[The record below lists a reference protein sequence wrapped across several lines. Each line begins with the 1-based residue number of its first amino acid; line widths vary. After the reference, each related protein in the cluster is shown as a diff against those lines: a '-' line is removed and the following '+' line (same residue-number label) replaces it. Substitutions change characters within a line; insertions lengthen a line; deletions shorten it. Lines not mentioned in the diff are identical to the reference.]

1 MSKARLLMIQGT
13 SSGCGKTTLVAALC
27 RIFSDMGYC
36 VAPFKAQNMS
46 SNAYRIKHT
55 SSQIALAQAI
65 QAVASRKKPDLR
77 MNPIL
82 LKPIG
87 NYRSKV
93 ILGGDFYDKM
103 HAITYYQQFVLQK
116 GFPFVLASLDS
127 LREENDIII
136 IEGAGSPAE
145 INIQR
150 YDIANM
156 VLANQVNAPVMMSS
170 DIERGGCFASIVGT
184 MRLLKPFHRQL
195 IKGFII
201 NKFRGDK
208 KLLDP
213 AINSVQKITKR
224 RFFGVVPKADFSLP
238 NEDSL
243 DIKSSDNGVM
253 NELCWN
259 EQISLI
265 AEVVSKSIDIQ
276 ELSNH
281 VIGLNR

>member
-1 MSKARLLMIQGT
+1 MSKAKLLMIQGT
-13 SSGCGKTTLVAALC
+13 SSGCGKTTLVTALC

-46 SNAYRIKHT
+46 SNAYSIKDT
-55 SSQIALAQAI
+55 SNQIAIAQAI

-87 NYRSKV
+87 DYRSKV
-93 ILGGDFYDKM
+93 ILGGKFYDEM
-103 HAITYYQQFVLQK
+103 HAITYYEQFVLQK
-116 GFPFVLASLDS
+116 GFPFALISLDS
-127 LREENDIII
+127 LREENDLII

-156 VLANQVNAPVMMSS
+156 LLANQVKAPVIMTS

-213 AINSVQKITKR
+213 AINTVQKITKR

-243 DIKSSDNGVM
+243 DKQLPDNGVM
-253 NELCWN
+253 NKLLWN
-259 EQISLI
+259 KQINLI
-265 AEVVSKSIDIQ
+265 AEVVCKSIDIQ

-281 VIGLNR
+281 VIGLDK

>member
-1 MSKARLLMIQGT
+1 MIQGT

-116 GFPFVLASLDS
+116 GFPFVLTSLDS

-156 VLANQVNAPVMMSS
+156 LLANQVNAPVMMSS

-213 AINSVQKITKR
+213 AINSVQKITKK

-253 NELCWN
+253 NELYWN

>member
-1 MSKARLLMIQGT
+1 MSKAKLLMIQGT
-13 SSGCGKTTLVAALC
+13 SSGCGKTTLVTALC
-27 RIFSDMGYC
+27 RIFSDMGYR

-46 SNAYRIKHT
+46 SNAYSIKDT
-55 SSQIALAQAI
+55 SNQIALAQAI
-65 QAVASRKKPDLR
+65 QAVASRKKPDLK

-93 ILGGDFYDKM
+93 ILGGEFYDEM
-103 HAITYYQQFVLQK
+103 HAITYYEQFVLQK
-116 GFPFVLASLDS
+116 GFPFALISLDT
-127 LREENDIII
+127 LREENDLII

-156 VLANQVNAPVMMSS
+156 LLANQVKAPVIISS

-208 KLLDP
+208 NLLDP
-213 AINSVQKITKR
+213 AINSIQKITKR
-224 RFFGVVPKADFSLP
+224 RFFGVVPKIDFSLP

-243 DIKSSDNGVM
+243 DKQLSDNRIT
-253 NELCWN
+253 NELQWN
-259 EQISLI
+259 EQINLI
-265 AEVVSKSIDIQ
+265 AEVVYKSIDIQ

-281 VIGLNR
+281 VIGFNK

>member
-1 MSKARLLMIQGT
+1 
-13 SSGCGKTTLVAALC
+13 
-27 RIFSDMGYC
+27 
-36 VAPFKAQNMS
+36 
-46 SNAYRIKHT
+46 
-55 SSQIALAQAI
+55 
-65 QAVASRKKPDLR
+65 

-93 ILGGDFYDKM
+93 ILRGDFYGEM
-103 HAITYYQQFVLQK
+103 NAITYYEQFVLQK
-116 GFPFVLASLDS
+116 GFPSALTSLDS
-127 LREENDIII
+127 LREENDLII

-156 VLANQVNAPVMMSS
+156 LLANQVNAPVIISS

-213 AINSVQKITKR
+213 AIRSVQKITKR
-224 RFFGVVPKADFSLP
+224 RFFGVVPKLDFSLP

-243 DIKSSDNGVM
+243 DKQVPDNGVR
-253 NELCWN
+253 NELQWN
-259 EQISLI
+259 EQINLI
-265 AEVVSKSIDIQ
+265 AEVARKSIDIQ

-281 VIGLNR
+281 VIGLNK

>member
-1 MSKARLLMIQGT
+1 MIQGT
-13 SSGCGKTTLVAALC
+13 SSGSGKTTLVAALC

-116 GFPFVLASLDS
+116 GFPFVLTSLDS

-156 VLANQVNAPVMMSS
+156 LLANQVNAPVMMSS

-253 NELCWN
+253 NELYWN

>member
-1 MSKARLLMIQGT
+1 MIQGT

-93 ILGGDFYDKM
+93 ILGGDLYDEM

-116 GFPFVLASLDS
+116 GFPFVLTSLDS

-156 VLANQVNAPVMMSS
+156 LLANQVNAPVMMSS

-253 NELCWN
+253 NELYWN

>member
-1 MSKARLLMIQGT
+1 MTKAKLLMIQGT
-13 SSGCGKTTLVAALC
+13 SSGCGKTTLVTALC

-46 SNAYRIKHT
+46 SNAYSINDT
-55 SSQIALAQAI
+55 SNQMALAQAI

-82 LKPIG
+82 LKPTG

-93 ILGGDFYDKM
+93 ILGGDFYDEM
-103 HAITYYQQFVLQK
+103 LAITYYEEFVLQK
-116 GFPFVLASLDS
+116 GFPFALASLDS
-127 LREENDIII
+127 LREENDLII

-156 VLANQVNAPVMMSS
+156 LLANQVNAPVIMSS
-170 DIERGGCFASIVGT
+170 DIERGGCFASIIGT
-184 MRLLKPFHRQL
+184 MRLLKPFHRIL

-224 RFFGVVPKADFSLP
+224 RFFGVVPKANFSLP

-243 DIKSSDNGVM
+243 DIKSSDNGVTD
-253 NELCWN
+253 ELNWN
-259 EQISLI
+259 DQINLI
-265 AEVVSKSIDIQ
+265 AEVVYKSIDIQ
-276 ELSNH
+276 ELSNR
-281 VIGLNR
+281 VIGLNK

>member
-116 GFPFVLASLDS
+116 GFPFVLTSLDS

-213 AINSVQKITKR
+213 AINSVQKITKK

-243 DIKSSDNGVM
+243 DIKSSDNSVM
-253 NELCWN
+253 NELYWN

>member
-116 GFPFVLASLDS
+116 GFPFVLTSLDS

-156 VLANQVNAPVMMSS
+156 LLANQVNAPVMMSS

-253 NELCWN
+253 NELYWN

>member
-116 GFPFVLASLDS
+116 GFPFVLTSLDS

-156 VLANQVNAPVMMSS
+156 LLANQVNAPVMMSS

-213 AINSVQKITKR
+213 AINSVQKITRR

-253 NELCWN
+253 NELYWN

>member
-1 MSKARLLMIQGT
+1 MSKAKLLMIQGT
-13 SSGCGKTTLVAALC
+13 SSGCGKTTLVTALC
-27 RIFSDMGYC
+27 RIFSDMGYR

-46 SNAYRIKHT
+46 SNAYSINDT
-55 SSQIALAQAI
+55 TNQIALAQAI

-93 ILGGDFYDKM
+93 ILGGEFYDEM
-103 HAITYYQQFVLQK
+103 HAITYYEQFVLQK
-116 GFPFVLASLDS
+116 GFPFVLISLDT
-127 LREENDIII
+127 LREENDLII

-156 VLANQVNAPVMMSS
+156 LLANQVKAPVIISS

-208 KLLDP
+208 NLLDP
-213 AINSVQKITKR
+213 AINSIQKITKR
-224 RFFGVVPKADFSLP
+224 RFFGVVPKADFYLP

-243 DIKSSDNGVM
+243 DKQLSDNRIT
-253 NELCWN
+253 NELQWN
-259 EQISLI
+259 EQINLI
-265 AEVVSKSIDIQ
+265 AEVVYKSIDIQ

-281 VIGLNR
+281 VIGFNK

>member
-1 MSKARLLMIQGT
+1 MIQGT

-116 GFPFVLASLDS
+116 GFPFVLTSLDS

-213 AINSVQKITKR
+213 AINSVQKITKK

-243 DIKSSDNGVM
+243 DIKSSDNSVM
-253 NELCWN
+253 NELYWN

>member
-1 MSKARLLMIQGT
+1 MIQGT

-116 GFPFVLASLDS
+116 GFPFVLTSLDS

-213 AINSVQKITKR
+213 AINSVQKITKK

-253 NELCWN
+253 NELYWN